1 MSVVCATCGRSTY
14 VTLFCV
20 RRLSNWFNIYFFSLN
35 YDLVVNICCTTLCQS
50 GSVVC
55 LLMKRSS
62 TPISSPASKFQAV
75 DINEDLASR
84 NSTLND
90 TVMVHSGIE
99 NSEPKNPSTTGKQL
113 KKGNLNATEV
123 FRAVINTEN
132 LIHEQIPSGTKE
144 NIYLLLDNTKK
155 RIAPADRKI

>member
-1 MSVVCATCGRSTY
+1 
-14 VTLFCV
+14 
-20 RRLSNWFNIYFFSLN
+20 
-35 YDLVVNICCTTLCQS
+35 
-50 GSVVC
+50 
-55 LLMKRSS
+55 MKRSA

-90 TVMVHSGIE
+90 TVMVHSDIE